1 MSGEV
6 RVMWLNKNDVRHPEQ
21 VNTAPYPPE
30 AEAEKV
36 EGVVIVEF
44 NVDDNGAV
52 TQTRMIR
59 SIPQLD
65 AAAQASVRTWS
76 YRPSPAKRSRLPET
90 QTVAIH
96 FMLL

>member
-6 RVMWLNKNDVRHPEQ
+6 RVMWLNNNDRRHPEHWR
-21 VNTAPYPPE
+21 TAAYPPE
-30 AEAEKV
+30 AEAANV

-44 NVDDNGAV
+44 SVDEGGAV

-65 AAAQASVRTWS
+65 AAAQASVRQWS